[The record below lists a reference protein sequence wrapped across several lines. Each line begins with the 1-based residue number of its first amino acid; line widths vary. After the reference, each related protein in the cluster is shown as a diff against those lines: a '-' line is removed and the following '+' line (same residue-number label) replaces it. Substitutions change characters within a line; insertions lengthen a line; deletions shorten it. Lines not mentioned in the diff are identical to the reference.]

1 MNVTVLNEKS
11 PEIGEIIGIY
21 DYNVLIFGVYLGY
34 TSSEVDKLQKA
45 RIQTNVLYYDEQ
57 KMIDTLAS
65 GYRQAF
71 YRLGTLEIDNK
82 ATQTPML

>member
-34 TSSEVDKLQKA
+34 TKFYSEEYIKINNIDISNLE
-45 RIQTNVLYYDEQ
+45 YFYD
-57 KMIDTLAS
+57 S
-65 GYRQAF
+65 GYLI
-71 YRLGTLEIDNK
+71 YELKL
-82 ATQTPML
+82 